1 MDMKSVEELTHNL
14 GEAVKTIPEL
24 YHDGIQPAVQETG
37 KTLALIPRSINAALA
52 GLQQW
57 IAHREY
63 NVEETKK
70 LLAIKLEKVGADK
83 IVPPEPYIAVPAIQ
97 ALSYSMNSDVLR
109 NMYANLLATSMNI
122 DQKWNVHPSF
132 VEVIKQ
138 LSPDEA
144 KILNFLT
151 NDSYPIIDLKLVRP
165 GGKFSII
172 LKNYTNIA
180 DNICEHPDKIF
191 SYLDNLKRLELIEI
205 SFDSYIANESVY
217 KQLENHP
224 NVKKVQDSG
233 IKKMDKEDRW
243 EFDRKYFQLTQYGR
257 DFKDVCVKESV

>member
-1 MDMKSVEELTHNL
+1 MDMKSVEELANGI

-24 YHDGIQPAVQETG
+24 YHDGMQPTVQETG
-37 KTLALIPRSINAALA
+37 KALALIPKTINAALS

-70 LLAIKLEKVGADK
+70 FLAIKLEKVDADK

-97 ALSYSMNSDVLR
+97 ALSYSMNSDDLR
-109 NMYANLLATSMNI
+109 SMYANLLATSMTA
-122 DQKWNVHPSF
+122 DKKWNVHPSF

-144 KILNFLT
+144 KLLKSLT
-151 NDSYPIIDLKLVRP
+151 KDSYPIIDLMLVNP
-165 GGKFSII
+165 NGSFKII
-172 LKNYTNIA
+172 VRNYTDVA
-180 DNICEHPDKIF
+180 DEISEHPNKIF

-205 SFDSYIANESVY
+205 PIGMCIANESAY
-217 KQLENHP
+217 KHLEEH
-224 NVKKVQDSG
+224 SE
-233 IKKMDKEDRW
+233 IKKYKNHLILNRI
-243 EFDRKYFQLTQYGR
+243 KILNGNLI
-257 DFKDVCVKESV
+257 VNISN